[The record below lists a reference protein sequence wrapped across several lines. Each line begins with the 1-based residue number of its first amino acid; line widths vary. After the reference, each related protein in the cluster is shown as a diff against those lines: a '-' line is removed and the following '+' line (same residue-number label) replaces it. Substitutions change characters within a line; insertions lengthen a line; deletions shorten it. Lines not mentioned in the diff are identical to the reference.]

1 MKEQE
6 KALQESKYEL
16 NDEEISMIS
25 GGGDGTGKDSQELQK
40 KRIDKLLPVVEA
52 TVIKLTPQDMPGDE
66 NP

>member
-6 KALQESKYEL
+6 KALQGNKYEL